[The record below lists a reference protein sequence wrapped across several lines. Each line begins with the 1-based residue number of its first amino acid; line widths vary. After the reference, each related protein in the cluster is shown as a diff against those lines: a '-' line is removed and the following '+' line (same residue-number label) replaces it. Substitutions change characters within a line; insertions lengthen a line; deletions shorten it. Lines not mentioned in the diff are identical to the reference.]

1 MTLIDSYGRVH
12 RDLRV
17 SLTDRCSLR
26 CTYCMPFDFNKWLP
40 SETLLKTD
48 ELVKVIKIAISQGIT
63 EVRLTGGEPLLRPDI
78 VEIVSRINALENP
91 PELSMTTNG
100 VALAKIA
107 KDLAN
112 AGLRRINIS
121 LDTLD
126 WERFQRMTFR
136 DRYDDVIE
144 GISAARDAGL
154 SPIKINTV
162 LMRGIND
169 DEALPLLKWALAENL
184 NLRFIE
190 QMPLDAGD
198 AWTRAN
204 LVTAEEI
211 FKQLN
216 SEYELIPVSN
226 RGSSPAEEF
235 FINGGPATVGIIA
248 SVTRSFCANCDRM
261 RLTSDGQL
269 RNCLFSNTE
278 TDLRSILRDGRL
290 TEAEKLDDIAKAFG
304 ISVKAKLPGHG
315 INNPDFVKPVRPMSA
330 IGGQPPAN
338 CGSTSTT
345 SLSINRRSSASQ
357 DSPFNRQEQVGSS
370 LANSGFL
377 DFRSA
382 TNEAMEFAEILS
394 VALLAAALAAAQRF
408 T

>member
-1 MTLIDSYGRVH
+1 MSLIDTFGRVH

-26 CTYCMPFDFNKWLP
+26 CTYCMPFNFDKWLP
-40 SETLLKTD
+40 SETMLTAT
-48 ELVKVIKIAISQGIT
+48 ELVKVIEIAVSQGIK

-78 VEIVSRINALENP
+78 VEIVSRINSLENA

-100 VALAKIA
+100 VALAKVA
-107 KDLAN
+107 QQLAD

-126 WERFQRMTFR
+126 WERFKRLTFR

-144 GISAARDAGL
+144 GIAAARVAGL
-154 SPIKINTV
+154 EPIKINTV
-162 LMRGIND
+162 LMRDING
-169 DEALPLLKWALAENL
+169 DEALPLLKWALSENL

-198 AWTRAN
+198 AWTRNN
-204 LVTAEEI
+204 LITAEEI
-211 FKQLN
+211 FSQLN
-216 SEYELIPVSN
+216 AEYELTPVAD

-235 FINGGPATVGIIA
+235 YVNGGTATVGIIA

-278 TDLRSILRDGRL
+278 TDLRSILRNGRL
-290 TEAEKLDDIAKAFG
+290 AESEKREDIVKAFG
-304 ISVKAKLPGHG
+304 LSVKSKMPGHG
-315 INNPDFVKPVRPMSA
+315 INNSDFVKPARPMSA
-330 IGGQPPAN
+330 IGG
-338 CGSTSTT
+338 
-345 SLSINRRSSASQ
+345 
-357 DSPFNRQEQVGSS
+357 
-370 LANSGFL
+370 
-377 DFRSA
+377 
-382 TNEAMEFAEILS
+382 
-394 VALLAAALAAAQRF
+394 
-408 T
+408 

>member
-1 MTLIDSYGRVH
+1 MSLIDSFGRVH

-26 CTYCMPFDFNKWLP
+26 CTYCMPFNFDKWLP
-40 SETLLKTD
+40 TESLLTAN
-48 ELVKVIKIAISQGIT
+48 ELVNVIDIAVSQGVS

-78 VEIVSRINALENP
+78 VEIVSRINSLEKA

-100 VALAKIA
+100 VALAKVA
-107 KDLAN
+107 KALAE

-126 WERFQRMTFR
+126 WERFKRLTFR

-144 GISAARDAGL
+144 GIAAARSAGL
-154 SPIKINTV
+154 APIKINTV

-169 DEALPLLKWALAENL
+169 DEALPLLKWALSENL

-198 AWTRAN
+198 AWTRKN
-204 LVTAEEI
+204 LITADEI
-211 FKQLN
+211 FQQLN
-216 SEYELIPVSN
+216 SEFELTPVSD

-235 FINGGPATVGIIA
+235 YINGGPATVGIIG
-248 SVTRSFCANCDRM
+248 SVTRSFCANCDRL

-269 RNCLFSNTE
+269 RNCLFSNEE
-278 TDLRSILRDGRL
+278 TDLRSILRNGQLSD
-290 TEAEKLDDIAKAFG
+290 AEKRQDIVKAFG
-304 ISVKAKLPGHG
+304 LSVKAKLPGHG

-330 IGGQPPAN
+330 IGG
-338 CGSTSTT
+338 
-345 SLSINRRSSASQ
+345 
-357 DSPFNRQEQVGSS
+357 
-370 LANSGFL
+370 
-377 DFRSA
+377 
-382 TNEAMEFAEILS
+382 
-394 VALLAAALAAAQRF
+394 
-408 T
+408 